1 VRWRAGVACGLVA
14 LAAAAPAAAAPGWSS
29 APVSEAGALG
39 PTGLEFAADGS
50 ASLTWE
56 GYVPGHR
63 PSAKLTGLA
72 LRSPAGAWTRG
83 PDVPGVTWG
92 LARLRVV
99 GSRTVMV
106 GMRAYAIGR
115 FNRARWEVVTA
126 TGRLDG
132 SFDRVRA
139 LVRDVRWTGSAAG
152 GHGEVLA
159 GWVARRD
166 DALRVARVL
175 PSRRPARRVSPPG
188 VARPLLVMGP
198 RGHVLA
204 AWTRGR
210 RIAARLRTPG
220 GRWGPIHGIATTGLV
235 PGELHGAVSGD
246 GRAIVAWGAYEPRE
260 DRPGRRDFA
269 AATTRS
275 GTRWATRRL
284 ESFEGSGSVP
294 ATARP
299 AFDASG
305 RGLVAWGGADAVKL
319 ARPDGSALRRVPV
332 AAPVSVDDI
341 AVSRTGEV
349 ALVFTPAVPSQGAGP
364 GPFVA
369 GALPGAG
376 LGAPV
381 DVGSPGTTPLPGAKL
396 AFDPVSARPTV
407 AWTALGGGV
416 ARLWTTSRD
425 AA

>member
-1 VRWRAGVACGLVA
+1 
-14 LAAAAPAAAAPGWSS
+14 
-29 APVSEAGALG
+29 
-39 PTGLEFAADGS
+39 
-50 ASLTWE
+50 
-56 GYVPGHR
+56 
-63 PSAKLTGLA
+63 
-72 LRSPAGAWTRG
+72 
-83 PDVPGVTWG
+83 
-92 LARLRVV
+92 
-99 GSRTVMV
+99 
-106 GMRAYAIGR
+106 
-115 FNRARWEVVTA
+115 
-126 TGRLDG
+126 
-132 SFDRVRA
+132 
-139 LVRDVRWTGSAAG
+139 
-152 GHGEVLA
+152 
-159 GWVARRD
+159 
-166 DALRVARVL
+166 
-175 PSRRPARRVSPPG
+175 

-220 GRWGPIHGIATTGLV
+220 GRWGPIHGIAATGLV
-235 PGELHGAVSGD
+235 PDELHGAVSGD

-275 GTRWATRRL
+275 GTRWATHRL
-284 ESFEGSGSVP
+284 ESFEGLGPVP

-299 AFDASG
+299 AFDAAG

-319 ARPDGSALRRVPV
+319 ARPDGSGLQRLPV

-349 ALVFTPAVPSQGAGP
+349 ALVFSPPGPPQGTGT

-369 GALPGAG
+369 SAPPGAG

-396 AFDPVSARPTV
+396 AFDPVSARPSV
-407 AWTALGGGV
+407 AWTALGAGV